1 MADYNVQM
9 KQYNGTSFDN
19 ILPYASQALTL
30 AGGGSATKIIA
41 QAKAGLSQIVTG
53 SYVGNG
59 TTQYSMSL
67 EIPLNVKML
76 IIYNGDS
83 ALMRSESSSDGHA
96 DYSAY
101 TFDGTTFTN
110 IGKNTPTNQ
119 SNLPLLPLQT
129 YHQWHS
135 SKEPPYY
142 MTGFSFEESPVISYC
157 GYYSPHGN
165 YCYYTIMSQLQNDGA
180 GNCTVKYSEYHAIY
194 QQRPGYP
201 EPTKKLSAETCFNK
215 QGITYH
221 WIAFGNK
228 FDI

>member
-30 AGGGSATKIIA
+30 ARGGATEIIT
-41 QAKAGLSQIVTG
+41 QARAGLSQIATG

-59 TTQYSMSL
+59 ITQYSMSFK
-67 EIPLNVKML
+67 IPLDVKML
-76 IIYNGDS
+76 IIYNGN
-83 ALMRSESSSDGHA
+83 SELIQQT

-101 TFDGTTFTN
+101 TFNGTIFTN
-110 IGKNTPTNQ
+110 IGYNTPANQ
-119 SNLPLLPLQT
+119 SNLPLLPIQT
-129 YHQWHS
+129 YNKWDHS
-135 SKEPPYY
+135 ISPPYY

-157 GYYSPHGN
+157 GYYYPSGY

-194 QQRPGYP
+194 KAKPI
-201 EPTKKLSAETCFNK
+201 KMLDAKTCFNK

-228 FDI
+228 FDT